1 MTTEMCVAPVIHI
14 RKQQTK
20 LQKQKTTDNTKLLRK
35 EITMKKII
43 AMLLAVMIILS
54 LTACGSKKESS
65 NNIKRNESWQDVD
78 KSLRRD
84 LDDMILHTEYDDGVY
99 YVFISIEGVNTSS
112 TFKKHGFDN
121 SFDDLSETI
130 YETAEVENAI
140 VVMAYNN
147 TDRVLYT
154 TYNGT
159 DITDYMN

>member
-1 MTTEMCVAPVIHI
+1 
-14 RKQQTK
+14 
-20 LQKQKTTDNTKLLRK
+20 
-35 EITMKKII
+35 MKKII

-54 LTACGSKKESS
+54 LTACGSKKESG

-112 TFKKHGFDN
+112 TFKKYGFDN

>member
-1 MTTEMCVAPVIHI
+1 
-14 RKQQTK
+14 
-20 LQKQKTTDNTKLLRK
+20 
-35 EITMKKII
+35 MKKII
-43 AMLLAVMIILS
+43 AMLLAIMTILS
-54 LTACGSKKESS
+54 LTACGSKKVPN

-112 TFKKHGFDN
+112 TFKKYGLDD

-147 TDRVLYT
+147 TDHVLYT

>member
-1 MTTEMCVAPVIHI
+1 
-14 RKQQTK
+14 
-20 LQKQKTTDNTKLLRK
+20 
-35 EITMKKII
+35 MKKII
-43 AMLLAVMIILS
+43 AMLLAVMTILS
-54 LTACGSKKESS
+54 LTACGGNKKAT
-65 NNIKRNESWQDVD
+65 NDIKRNEPWQDVD
-78 KSLRRD
+78 KQLREN

-99 YVFISIEGVNTSS
+99 YVFLSIEGVNTSS

-121 SFDDLSETI
+121 SFDDLSEAI

-147 TDRVLYT
+147 TDHVLYT

>member
-1 MTTEMCVAPVIHI
+1 
-14 RKQQTK
+14 
-20 LQKQKTTDNTKLLRK
+20 
-35 EITMKKII
+35 MKKII
-43 AMLLAVMIILS
+43 AMLLAVMTILS
-54 LTACGSKKESS
+54 LTACGGKKASS

-99 YVFISIEGVNTSS
+99 YVFLSIEGVNTSS

-147 TDRVLYT
+147 ADHVLYT